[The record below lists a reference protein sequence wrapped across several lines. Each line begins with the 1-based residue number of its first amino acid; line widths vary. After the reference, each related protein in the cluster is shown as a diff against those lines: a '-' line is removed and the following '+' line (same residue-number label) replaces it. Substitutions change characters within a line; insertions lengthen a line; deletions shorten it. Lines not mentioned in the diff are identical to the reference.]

1 MIYETGLILSPMT
14 EEEGGKGAT
23 STFQMK
29 VRGKPSRIDQK
40 SPYEV
45 FNESVA
51 SDLARYLGLPVPD
64 TWVFPI
70 ENEYH
75 CIRPELVF
83 GEPPPTEFEIQNALT
98 SDKNFCC
105 GMICCDL
112 WVANNDRKGDN
123 ILYDKENERFWLID
137 FGNSLLY
144 RGESAG
150 IKRLKEIEG
159 DPGKLFDKEY
169 RYSDLLENSS
179 DLTKWI
185 NKIESVPD
193 WMIENSVE
201 TAKKTLENSEV
212 SDTEVPEITKFL
224 INRKNR
230 IKKIIDELSPSVF
243 ENYS

>member
-1 MIYETGLILSPMT
+1 MIYQTGLILSPMT

-23 STFQMK
+23 STFRMR
-29 VRGKPSRIDQK
+29 VRGKPSRLDLK

-51 SDLARYLGLPVPD
+51 SDLSRYLGLPVPD
-64 TWVFPI
+64 TWVVPI

-83 GEPPPTEFEIQNALT
+83 GEPPPTEFEIRTAL
-98 SDKNFCC
+98 SIDRNFCC

-123 ILYDKENERFWLID
+123 VLYDKENKSFWLID

-150 IKRLKEIEG
+150 IKRLQEIED
-159 DPGKLFDKEY
+159 DPVKMFDKEY
-169 RYSDLLENSS
+169 YYTDLLENSS
-179 DLTKWI
+179 DLAEWI
-185 NKIESVPD
+185 EKIESIPD

-201 TAKKTLENSEV
+201 SAKITLENSEV
-212 SDTEVPEITKFL
+212 SETEVPKIAEFL

-230 IKKIIDELSPSVF
+230 IKQIIDELSPSVF
-243 ENYS
+243 KNYS